1 MSNSSYLRLGSAN
14 AFDSALGQISAR
26 QTKLA
31 TLQENLSSGKRV
43 LHASDD
49 PTGAAQ
55 AERALTRI
63 ARLQTDQRAL
73 GQQKDAITQAEST
86 LGDAVEALQHFREL
100 VVSAGNPAYGPT
112 QRQAIAQQLKGL
124 RDQVFGMANIK
135 DANGLPL
142 FSSLGSALTPF
153 VQQSSPPPDYTFAG
167 LPGQTAATDVS
178 IPFTLDGDRA
188 FMLYPTKDGSFNATY
203 GVNVGQTT
211 TSAVSVATPAAVT
224 GNDYQIQ
231 FSVVAGVTQYTV
243 NQVAPP
249 AVVVPATNYVAGSPI
264 TFDGLSLTVSG
275 TPAAGDVIDV
285 KPNASVFSVMDQAVT
300 NIGSAANSTAS
311 IQAVGQALANLDIGL
326 QNLQMARSQA
336 GELLNRAERI
346 GNNQEARA
354 AQLEDAR
361 SRAEDLDMVK
371 GISDFQTQQTGYD
384 AALKSYSQVQRLSLF
399 NYIG

>member
-1 MSNSSYLRLGSAN
+1 MSSNTFVRLGSAN
-14 AFDSALGQISAR
+14 AFDNALGQISYR
-26 QTKLA
+26 QSALA
-31 TLQENLSSGKRV
+31 GLQGNLTSGKRV
-43 LHASDD
+43 LRASDD

-73 GQQKDAITQAEST
+73 GQQKDSISQAEST
-86 LGDAVEALQHFREL
+86 LGDAISALQQFREL

-112 QRQAIAQQLKGL
+112 QRQAIAQNLKGL
-124 RDQVFGMANIK
+124 RDQVFAMANAK

-142 FSSLGSALTPF
+142 FSALGSALTPF
-153 VQQSSPPPDYTFAG
+153 VQQSSPPPDYTFNG
-167 LPGQTAATDVS
+167 LPGQAEGTEVS

-188 FMLYPTKDGSFNATY
+188 FMLYPTKDRSFNVTYAT
-203 GVNVGQTT
+203 NAGQTT
-211 TSAVSVATPAAVT
+211 TGAVSVVTPAAIT

-243 NQVAPP
+243 NQVSPA
-249 AVVVPATNYVAGSPI
+249 AVVVPATNYTPGTPI
-264 TFDGLSLTVSG
+264 TFDGMSLTVNG
-275 TPAAGDVIDV
+275 TPAAGDVINI

-300 NIGSAANSTAS
+300 NIGAAPNSTAS
-311 IQAVGQALANLDIGL
+311 SQAVGQALANLDIGL

-346 GNNQEARA
+346 GTNQEARA
-354 AQLEDAR
+354 VQLEDAR
-361 SRAEDLDMVK
+361 SRAEDLDMIK
-371 GISDFQTQQTGYD
+371 GVSDFQTQQTGYE
-384 AALKSYSQVQRLSLF
+384 AALKSYAQVQRLSLF